1 MNILKTLAQFI
12 PVIWEVVK
20 IIIKK
25 KEFEYMYIIYDK
37 NNKIIAVTLDYDKA
51 LSIKEKNEDST
62 IETHI
67 IKK

>member
-1 MNILKTLAQFI
+1 
-12 PVIWEVVK
+12 
-20 IIIKK
+20 
-25 KEFEYMYIIYDK
+25 MYIIYDK
-37 NNKIIAVTLDYDKA
+37 NNKIIAVTLDYHKA